1 MNLPRAN
8 AKRVR
13 GLGEIHKTEGK
24 KMNAQIDIESV
35 RQLIEVTG
43 QIKVLSEQ
51 KKLLEQLVFSDHGE
65 DKKSISV
72 PGHGRVNII
81 AESIS
86 ESLDLVSSLAQILD
100 IDLSGEKSR
109 KEHLAIIETSLA
121 AEGLA
126 TPKKVTIRKASIRVT
141 VNS

>member
-1 MNLPRAN
+1 
-8 AKRVR
+8 
-13 GLGEIHKTEGK
+13 
-24 KMNAQIDIESV
+24 MNASVITTSVSQLIDI
-35 RQLIEVTG
+35 TA
-43 QIKVLSEQ
+43 QIRALTEQ
-51 KKLLEQLVFSDHGE
+51 KKMIEELVFSDHGE

-100 IDLSGEKSR
+100 IDLAGEKSR